1 MGIEFKLDCFV
12 SVSCIKGIVFAW
24 VDIQSQFIPSFWC
37 DILSWSYFVIIIIL
51 YLYTVVGSDQ
61 PFSQLKASPWVSN
74 KRRHRHQLHHC
85 NIKSNPILILSVLTL
100 IFSLKKQ
107 KCCKFASGQKGTND
121 SLQRE
126 ETNSGDKFVSQKR
139 HLAVRGRWVGVRV
152 SCNHLP

>member
-74 KRRHRHQLHHC
+74 KRRHRHQFHHC

-126 ETNSGDKFVSQKR
+126 EINSGDKFVSQKR

-152 SCNHLP
+152 SCNQPP